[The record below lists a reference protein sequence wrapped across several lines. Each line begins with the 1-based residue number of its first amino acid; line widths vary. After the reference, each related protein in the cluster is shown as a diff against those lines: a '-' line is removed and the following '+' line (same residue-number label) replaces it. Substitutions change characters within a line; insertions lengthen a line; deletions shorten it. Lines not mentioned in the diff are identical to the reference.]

1 MNTPI
6 IGEPEEQTEEQTKQ
20 ALESRA
26 QTLESRAE
34 QIEQQPPEE
43 DESIF
48 EGKKHFPIFPTG
60 LFQFELKD
68 EELKEVRE
76 TTLPALKSLAPE
88 GKSNWIA
95 QPQPEEH
102 VELKSLADL
111 FTQATVE
118 VLGFSG
124 VIYDKMQVTT
134 LRVHGV
140 NEPYLFPPESKPN
153 NILVG
158 IFIAKTDGDARLT
171 FLDPRPQAWVIKPPV
186 KEPNI
191 YNSDAFSVDV
201 KENQIFV
208 FPSWLQYTF
217 AFKEDVKENL
227 WVTWTAMIAGGGA
240 KKSPSP

>member
-6 IGEPEEQTEEQTKQ
+6 IGEPKEETKQTPQGQVEQTEQQT
-20 ALESRA
+20 
-26 QTLESRAE
+26 T
-34 QIEQQPPEE
+34 EE

-68 EELKEVRE
+68 EELNEVKE
-76 TTLPALKSLAPE
+76 TTLPALKRLAPE
-88 GKSNWIA
+88 GKSNWIS
-95 QPQPEEH
+95 QPEPEKAL
-102 VELKSLADL
+102 ELKSLANL
-111 FTQATVE
+111 FTEATVE

-140 NEPYLFPPESKPN
+140 NEPYLFPAESKPN

-158 IFIAKTDGDARLT
+158 IFIAKTNDDARLT
-171 FLDPRPQAWVIKPPV
+171 FLDPRPQAWIIKPPV

-201 KENQIFV
+201 KENQMFV

-217 AFKEDVKENL
+217 AFKENVKENL
-227 WVTWTAMIAGGGA
+227 WVTWTAMIAGGGT
-240 KKSPSP
+240 KKPPTP

>member
-1 MNTPI
+1 MNTPTI
-6 IGEPEEQTEEQTKQ
+6 NEPKEQTEKV
-20 ALESRA
+20 
-26 QTLESRAE
+26 
-34 QIEQQPPEE
+34 EQQATEE

-48 EGKKHFPIFPTG
+48 KDKKHFPIFPTG

-68 EELKEVRE
+68 EELNEIKK

-88 GKSNWIA
+88 GEPNWIA
-95 QPQPEEH
+95 QPPPEEAL
-102 VELKSLADL
+102 ELKSLADL
-111 FTQATVE
+111 FTEATIE

-140 NEPYLFPPESKPN
+140 NESYLFPAESKPN
-153 NILVG
+153 NVLVG
-158 IFIAKTDGDARLT
+158 IFIAKTNGDARLT

-191 YNSDAFSVDV
+191 YNSDAFSIDV

-208 FPSWLQYTF
+208 FPAWLQYTF

-227 WVTWTAMIAGGGA
+227 WVTWTAMIAGGG
-240 KKSPSP
+240 S